1 MSYRVDWEAR
11 SLKPAMHGQQERHH
25 VVYDRLASLR
35 RWFLPPACL
44 ACGTSLSTDDAFC
57 VPCRAALPRLGPCC
71 VRCAIPLPDTG
82 AERSCGRCLARPPHF
97 DRACAVYRY
106 ATPIDRLVQGFKYCR
121 RLDWGRVL
129 GTALIEHLRDARELP
144 DAIVP
149 VPLHRRRLRERG
161 YNQSL
166 ELARPIGRALDIPV
180 LAFAVRRVR
189 PTPAQAGMNRDQRRR
204 NVRNAFDVVQPHHVL
219 DRHIAIIDD
228 VMTSGHTA
236 DALARALKRAGARR
250 ISVWVVARA

>member
-1 MSYRVDWEAR
+1 M
-11 SLKPAMHGQQERHH
+11 
-25 VVYDRLASLR
+25 VYNGLIALR
-35 RWFLPPACL
+35 RWFLPKTCL
-44 ACGTSLSTDDAFC
+44 ACGGRAGTDEFC
-57 VPCRAALPRLGPCC
+57 DPCRAALPRLGPCC
-71 VRCAIPLPDTG
+71 VRCAIPLPGTDT
-82 AERSCGRCLARPPHF
+82 ERSCGRCLTRPPHF
-97 DRACAVYRY
+97 ERAHAVYRY
-106 ATPIDRLVQGFKYCR
+106 EAPIDRLVQGFKYRR

-129 GTALIEHLRDARELP
+129 GDALIEHVRDARECP

-189 PTPAQAGMNRDQRRR
+189 PTPAQAGLNRDERRR

-219 DRHIAIIDD
+219 DRHIAIVDD

-236 DALARALKRAGARR
+236 DALARALKRAGAAKV
-250 ISVWVVARA
+250 SVWMVARA